1 MEYFLVF
8 VAGMAAS
15 MLILRWAVNRAIDRM
30 LERIARE
37 HDEEDTEVLDAEK
50 MELRVEFDNNIYFC
64 YNVTDGAF
72 VCQGTDLAEIQ
83 SNFRSRFPGI
93 DAVIVG
99 GDANSVSWLKTEM
112 SKSNEDSSSIRPTS

>member
-15 MLILRWAVNRAIDRM
+15 MLILRWAINRAIDRM
-30 LERIARE
+30 LERMARE
-37 HDEEDTEVLDAEK
+37 DDEGDVTADAEK
-50 MELRVEFDNNIYFC
+50 MELRVEFDRNIYFC

-72 VCQGTDLAEIQ
+72 VCQGTDLAEIR
-83 SNFRSRFPGI
+83 SNFRSRFPGV
-93 DAVIVG
+93 DAVIVD
-99 GDANSVSWLKTEM
+99 GDDNSVSWLKTEM

>member
-8 VAGMAAS
+8 VAGMAAA
-15 MLILRWAVNRAIDRM
+15 MLLLRWAINRAIDRM
-30 LERIARE
+30 LERMARE
-37 HDEEDTEVLDAEK
+37 DGADTVTADAEK

-72 VCQGTDLAEIQ
+72 VCQGQNLAEIQ

-112 SKSNEDSSSIRPTS
+112 SKSNEDKVTGQV

>member
-8 VAGMAAS
+8 VAGMAAA
-15 MLILRWAVNRAIDRM
+15 MLLLRWAINRAIDRM
-30 LERIARE
+30 LERMARE
-37 HDEEDTEVLDAEK
+37 DGADTVTADAEK

-72 VCQGTDLAEIQ
+72 VCQGTNLAEIQ

-112 SKSNEDSSSIRPTS
+112 SKSNEDSSSFRPTS